1 MDKLSLYDIL
11 GMLLPGFLFLFML
24 LALNQ
29 VFGISPYFEELN
41 TNAELKELSV
51 IFSFA
56 TIFGAIF
63 FTSNFYLVNKTN
75 WYNKVFRMYDHVA
88 DIYLNF
94 GFLHS
99 LMNKTL
105 NKKSIN
111 QYGKP
116 IFFSNKEYHL
126 LSVEDKNNSRNLQNE
141 YYDLMYYELEH
152 FDKISYAKTFQ
163 SFYFFFRQL
172 VTVFSTILL
181 ISIGIYLFR
190 NLLRLENWAD
200 HYCFIIKFVVGCLLM
215 IFTCVQLAKWYRK
228 RMVLKMYWAY
238 YSFLNNQEKNNK

>member
-75 WYNKVFRMYDHVA
+75 WYNKVFGMYDHVA

-99 LMNKTL
+99 LMNETL
-105 NKKSIN
+105 NKKSIK

-116 IFFSNKEYHL
+116 IFFY
-126 LSVEDKNNSRNLQNE
+126 
-141 YYDLMYYELEH
+141 
-152 FDKISYAKTFQ
+152 
-163 SFYFFFRQL
+163 
-172 VTVFSTILL
+172 
-181 ISIGIYLFR
+181 
-190 NLLRLENWAD
+190 
-200 HYCFIIKFVVGCLLM
+200 IKFVACCLVM

-228 RMVLKMYWAY
+228 RLVLKMYWAY

>member
-1 MDKLSLYDIL
+1 M
-11 GMLLPGFLFLFML
+11 
-24 LALNQ
+24 
-29 VFGISPYFEELN
+29 
-41 TNAELKELSV
+41 
-51 IFSFA
+51 
-56 TIFGAIF
+56 
-63 FTSNFYLVNKTN
+63 
-75 WYNKVFRMYDHVA
+75 R
-88 DIYLNF
+88 
-94 GFLHS
+94 
-99 LMNKTL
+99 
-105 NKKSIN
+105 
-111 QYGKP
+111 
-116 IFFSNKEYHL
+116 KEYHL

-190 NLLRLENWAD
+190 NLLRLEYWAD

-215 IFTCVQLAKWYRK
+215 IFTCVQLAKWYSK